1 MTSTPPRYS
10 GSEEDLE
17 ISAAKEE
24 IARGSAS
31 DDVESG
37 DNLRYKKRA
46 SGEASE
52 GWSTQTDAVFGKITE
67 EGPNYKALGWLST
80 SVLMIKAQLGLGV
93 LSLPFVL
100 STLGMVPGI
109 LCIIAVGIIMS
120 WGEWMIG
127 EFKLSHPEV
136 YTIDD
141 VGQIIFGRIGRETF
155 ALASL
160 LFMIFAAGAGMLSMS
175 VALNALSTH
184 GACTAIFVAVSAIAA
199 GLIGSIQTLGRI
211 QALGWIGVVSILSAV
226 IVLTITVGIQ
236 ERPNDAPTVG
246 PWDRDVIY
254 FGSPTFAQ
262 ASSAVSSIVVSY
274 AGAPSFFNMIAEM
287 KQPRHYN
294 RSLALC
300 QIVITATYLIIG
312 CVVYHYAGQYVSA
325 PALGSAGPLL
335 KKVCYGLALPGLL
348 VSAIL
353 WTHFPAKFIFVRVL
367 RNTEHLSKN
376 TVKHWVVWIG
386 SVLGCCLSSYIVA
399 SAIPEFGGL
408 VSLIGASVGTLVCIQ
423 PMGVMW
429 LYDNWNREKRDW
441 KWKFMV
447 GWSVFI
453 VVIGFFLM
461 GAGTY
466 GSVMDIIAAY
476 AASNGSAA
484 WSCAD
489 NSNSV

>member
-1 MTSTPPRYS
+1 VPDCHHCYLP
-10 GSEEDLE
+10 
-17 ISAAKEE
+17 
-24 IARGSAS
+24 
-31 DDVESG
+31 
-37 DNLRYKKRA
+37 RA
-46 SGEASE
+46 SNPLTASE
-52 GWSTQTDAVFGKITE
+52 
-67 EGPNYKALGWLST
+67 
-80 SVLMIKAQLGLGV
+80 
-93 LSLPFVL
+93 LSL
-100 STLGMVPGI
+100 T
-109 LCIIAVGIIMS
+109 
-120 WGEWMIG
+120 
-127 EFKLSHPEV
+127 
-136 YTIDD
+136 T
-141 VGQIIFGRIGRETF
+141 Q
-155 ALASL
+155 
-160 LFMIFAAGAGMLSMS
+160 
-175 VALNALSTH
+175 
-184 GACTAIFVAVSAIAA
+184 
-199 GLIGSIQTLGRI
+199 
-211 QALGWIGVVSILSAV
+211 
-226 IVLTITVGIQ
+226 
-236 ERPNDAPTVG
+236 
-246 PWDRDVIY
+246 
-254 FGSPTFAQ
+254 
-262 ASSAVSSIVVSY
+262 
-274 AGAPSFFNMIAEM
+274 
-287 KQPRHYN
+287 
-294 RSLALC
+294 
-300 QIVITATYLIIG
+300 IIG

-353 WTHFPAKFIFVRVL
+353 WTHVSIWVLSRHVRPELTPQFPAKFIFVRVL

-461 GAGTY
+461 GAGVSQPCQNSRTALTLQTY